1 MKKENEYNDYTLT
14 IPADILMI
22 VDRAKTAYEDFDFTI
37 HITNGKPNFVDLV
50 GYWDDGGYNE
60 RSPEESWALVRKWWS
75 KEKEEVQ
82 FDEEVIQAKEQ
93 LELAQSKLKEL
104 EAKAKKKGWHW
115 WS

>member
-22 VDRAKTAYEDFDFTI
+22 VDRAKTVWDDFDFSI
-37 HITNGKPNFVDLV
+37 YIKNGKPHIVDLV
-50 GYWDDGGYNE
+50 GYWDNGEYTE
-60 RSPEESWALVRKWWS
+60 RTPEESWALVRKWWD

-93 LELAQSKLKEL
+93 LKIAQTKVDELQ
-104 EAKAKKKGWHW
+104 AKAKRKGWHW